1 MKKAILLLLMFAIL
15 IPSQV
20 LAAKATK
27 AMSTSEIEKI
37 YFEDYKGRV
46 KEIRIA
52 QKHLNAVLGA
62 EVRELTQRLSQAS
75 ARYKNEVKNKSS
87 KAVIAQAKADCD
99 KLKKQLGVAKVEL
112 NKTVK
117 NYKKESEQALK
128 DIANQ
133 KAELIKFIKNHT
145 AGKDKLTES
154 QFSKQ
159 VNGGISSINGSFTG
173 ILKMLTEAE

>member
-20 LAAKATK
+20 LAATSTK
-27 AMSTSEIEKI
+27 AMSTSEIEKL
-37 YFEDYKGRV
+37 YFENYKDRV
-46 KEIRIA
+46 KEIKIA
-52 QKHLNAVLGA
+52 QKKLNAVLGA

-99 KLKKQLGVAKVEL
+99 KLKKQLSVAKVEL
-112 NKTVK
+112 SKSIK
-117 NYKKESEQALK
+117 NYKRESDQVLK
-128 DIANQ
+128 DIAKQ
-133 KAELIKFIKNHT
+133 KADLIKFIKNHT
-145 AGKDKLTES
+145 VGKDKLTES
-154 QFSKQ
+154 EFSKQ
-159 VNGGISSINGSFTG
+159 VNGGIMSIDGSFTG

>member
-37 YFEDYKGRV
+37 YFEDYKGHV

-62 EVRELTQRLSQAS
+62 EVRELTQKLSQAS

-87 KAVIAQAKADCD
+87 KAVIAQAKAECD
-99 KLKKQLGVAKVEL
+99 KLKKQLSVAKVEL
-112 NKTVK
+112 SKSIK

-154 QFSKQ
+154 QFNQQ
-159 VNGGISSINGSFTG
+159 VNGDIKSINGSFTG
-173 ILKMLTEAE
+173 ILKMLTEAK

>member
-154 QFSKQ
+154 QFNQQ
-159 VNGGISSINGSFTG
+159 VNGDIKSINGSFIG

>member
-1 MKKAILLLLMFAIL
+1 MDEVVSKRRSA
-15 IPSQV
+15 SSG
-20 LAAKATK
+20 AA
-27 AMSTSEIEKI
+27 
-37 YFEDYKGRV
+37 
-46 KEIRIA
+46 
-52 QKHLNAVLGA
+52 
-62 EVRELTQRLSQAS
+62 
-75 ARYKNEVKNKSS
+75 KNEVKNKSS

-112 NKTVK
+112 NKIVK

-128 DIANQ
+128 DIASQ
-133 KAELIKFIKNHT
+133 KADLIKFIKNHT

-159 VNGGISSINGSFTG
+159 VNGDIMSINGPFTG